1 MLGVIDYPVYYRIGN
16 RNVILRIRVYAV
28 IPAFCMVLSTED
40 HRLFDPCFYDL
51 QQIESII
58 GSRIMK
64 VTVIGEQ
71 ISQEEID
78 AYIEHSKQKYADKV
92 IKEITIQVDGEFV
105 DLKCE
110 FETVPFERVR
120 RITGYLVGS
129 LDRFNDGKRAEVEDR
144 VKHSL

>member
-1 MLGVIDYPVYYRIGN
+1 
-16 RNVILRIRVYAV
+16 
-28 IPAFCMVLSTED
+28 
-40 HRLFDPCFYDL
+40 
-51 QQIESII
+51 
-58 GSRIMK
+58 MK

-78 AYIEHSKQKYADKV
+78 AYIEHSKKKYADKI

-110 FETVPFERVR
+110 FENVPFERVR

-129 LDRFNDGKRAEVEDR
+129 LDRFNDGKRAEVEDS
-144 VKHSL
+144 VKHTS

>member
-1 MLGVIDYPVYYRIGN
+1 
-16 RNVILRIRVYAV
+16 
-28 IPAFCMVLSTED
+28 
-40 HRLFDPCFYDL
+40 
-51 QQIESII
+51 
-58 GSRIMK
+58 MK

-78 AYIEHSKQKYADKV
+78 AYIEYSKKKYADKI

-110 FETVPFERVR
+110 FENVPFERVR

-144 VKHSL
+144 VKHSV